1 MYNFNFKSW
10 LKKHLFPT
18 PVFLKEAA
26 KSSVHK
32 VVYQKW
38 GGEEAYFLFL
48 HIFVPQIGGLK

>member
-48 HIFVPQIGGLK
+48 HILFHK